1 MRINLEVGMVS
12 TLEQKIDFIKAT
24 LDKLNSDEPGF
35 EGSIDFT
42 VENKAF
48 VNEKTEQTTTAP
60 TVAAQPEA
68 QGAAA

>member
-1 MRINLEVGMVS
+1 M
-12 TLEQKIDFIKAT
+12 DFVKAT
-24 LDKLNSDEPGF
+24 LDKLNSDEPNF

-48 VNEKTEQTTTAP
+48 VNEKAEQTTAAP

-68 QGAAA
+68 QGEAA